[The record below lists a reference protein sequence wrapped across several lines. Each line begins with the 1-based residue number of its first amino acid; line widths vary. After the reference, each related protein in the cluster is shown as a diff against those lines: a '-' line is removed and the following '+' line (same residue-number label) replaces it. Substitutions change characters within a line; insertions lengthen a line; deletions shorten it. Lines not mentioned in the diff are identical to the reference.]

1 MTGFFF
7 REEPDPDFP
16 DNPEKMVKVEVSN
29 DVVNAAVVALLE
41 EYKASDLPEADR
53 PGIPPEKNQAV
64 KYQILVFRRHNELG
78 DEPDLGPP
86 FDQDTYTPS
95 QKTKWP
101 RAENGCYNMG
111 IPQRISRYSLG
122 ILLRNSRETRCKLR
136 GISCFKL

>member
-53 PGIPPEKNQAV
+53 PGKISNTCVSTPQCA
-64 KYQILVFRRHNELG
+64 RRRTGL
-78 DEPDLGPP
+78 
-86 FDQDTYTPS
+86 
-95 QKTKWP
+95 
-101 RAENGCYNMG
+101 RATIRPGY
-111 IPQRISRYSLG
+111 IHTVS
-122 ILLRNSRETRCKLR
+122 KD
-136 GISCFKL
+136 